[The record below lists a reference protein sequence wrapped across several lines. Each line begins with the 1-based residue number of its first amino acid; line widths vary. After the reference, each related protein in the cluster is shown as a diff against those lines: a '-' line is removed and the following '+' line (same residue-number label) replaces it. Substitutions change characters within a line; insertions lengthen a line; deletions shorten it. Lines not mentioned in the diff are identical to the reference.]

1 MVGDYSWDDQDPD
14 EMQSSLEFAGPDDDF
29 DDDEADGCE
38 CGSDCQL
45 TFDGKCGCD
54 TCDYCHACYGNCE
67 CEICDECKELEEN
80 CDCEHC
86 ELCGEAI
93 ERCGCL
99 KCVSCNKFA
108 PDCLGDACACPV
120 CHLVEAPKPETDF
133 SSGNAPSGFVFTR
146 SGALW
151 NREEDQFISR
161 EYQLRRSLYEI
172 ASVTGRATTAIIARL
187 SKICFP
193 NPEKDIAY
201 LYDYV
206 PRPWTP
212 FEIDAL
218 TKAYSEGSPLAPLA
232 NQMQRPMWELRSH
245 LIENHVAKPV
255 GLEQLK
261 YGADRSSASGS
272 RRWAPEDLQLLTELF
287 AASKSIENIADTL
300 QRTVGA
306 VISKLL
312 SRRLLDEVDIDLAI
326 KQASSR
332 YVRVNQ
338 KQPPQ

>member
-1 MVGDYSWDDQDPD
+1 MVGDYAWDDQDPD

-54 TCDYCHACYGNCE
+54 TCDYCHACYANCE
-67 CEICDECKELEEN
+67 CEVCDTCKELEEN

-86 ELCGEAI
+86 ESCGEAN
-93 ERCGCL
+93 EKCGCL
-99 KCVSCNKFA
+99 KCIVCNTLPSDCKCDSCV
-108 PDCLGDACACPV
+108 CIVCRPV
-120 CHLVEAPKPETDF
+120 ESLKPVTDF
-133 SSGNAPSGFVFTR
+133 PGRNVPSGFVFTR

-151 NREEDQFISR
+151 TREEDNFISS
-161 EYQLRRSLYEI
+161 EYQLRRSLNEI
-172 ASVTGRATTAIIARL
+172 ASDTGRATTAILARL
-187 SKICFP
+187 NKICFP
-193 NPEKDIAY
+193 HPEKDISY

-218 TKAYSEGSPLAPLA
+218 THAYSEGSPLAPLA
-232 NQMQRPMWELRSH
+232 NQMQRPMWELRNH
-245 LIENHVAKPV
+245 LIENHIAKLV

-261 YGADRSSASGS
+261 YGSERASASGP
-272 RRWAPEDLQLLTELF
+272 RRWAPEDVQLLTELF

-312 SRRLLDEVDIDLAI
+312 RRRLLDEVDIDLAI

-332 YVRVNQ
+332 YQRVIH
-338 KQPPQ
+338 KKPTV